1 MFGSANNMRQF
12 FENLIAPELN
22 KIQGQLVAL
31 NARIYGLD
39 TKIDGMQQVMQTEIR
54 RVDARIDSLD
64 KSLNSKIDGMQQA
77 MRSTEDALRSEIRHV
92 ADKVEEV
99 KASLALDE
107 RVKRLEDLGAH
118 EPRGQAQ
125 AR

>member
-1 MFGSANNMRQF
+1 
-12 FENLIAPELN
+12 
-22 KIQGQLVAL
+22 
-31 NARIYGLD
+31 LD

-54 RVDARIDSLD
+54 RVDARIDSLDKSLNGRIDSLD